1 MIIHVVKPGETVVS
15 IAAQYGVLP
24 DLLSLANG
32 VGGQSLVPGQT
43 LTVRYPAKLLTVQP
57 GDTLYSIALREGV
70 SVLQLWR
77 CNPWLW
83 GTERLYPGQTL
94 VTGYQQEQQSTLL
107 VTGYAYPYIRED
119 LLRQTLPYLS
129 ACIPFT
135 YGFTPEGRLL
145 PLGDGALLA
154 LARQYGAES
163 WMNLSTLT
171 EEGGFSSAL
180 AEALLQN
187 DAARARLAAEIAAQM
202 AEKGYAGLDVDFEY
216 LPGQSAAA
224 YADFIRQLREALSPG
239 GAPVTVALA
248 PKTSAGQA
256 GLLYEGHDYAA
267 LGAAA
272 DYCLLMTY
280 EWGYAYSA
288 PMAVSPIPKIR
299 QVLDYAVTA
308 IPAKKLLLGISS
320 YGYDW
325 PLPYEQGK
333 TRARSIG
340 CQQAIT
346 IAREHGAD
354 ILFDESAQAPYF
366 RYTAEE
372 QAHEVW
378 FEDARSIR
386 AKLGLAAQYGL
397 AGVGYW
403 NLMRPFPQNWQV
415 LDALCRIRR

>member
-1 MIIHVVKPGETVVS
+1 M
-15 IAAQYGVLP
+15 
-24 DLLSLANG
+24 
-32 VGGQSLVPGQT
+32 
-43 LTVRYPAKLLTVQP
+43 
-57 GDTLYSIALREGV
+57 
-70 SVLQLWR
+70 LQLWR

-154 LARQYGAES
+154 LARQYGTES

-187 DAARARLAAEIAAQM
+187 DAARAQLAAEIAAQM

-325 PLPYEQGK
+325 PLPYAQGK

-346 IAREHGAD
+346 IAREHGAE
-354 ILFDESAQAPYF
+354 IFFDEAAQAPYF

>member
-43 LTVRYPAKLLTVQP
+43 LVVRYPAGILTVQP

-135 YGFTPEGRLL
+135 HGFTPEGRLL

-163 WMNLSTLT
+163 WMHLSTLT
-171 EEGGFSSAL
+171 DEGGFSSAL

-187 DAARARLAAEIAAQM
+187 DAARARLAGEIAAQM

-216 LPGQSAAA
+216 LDCME
-224 YADFIRQLREALSPG
+224 Y
-239 GAPVTVALA
+239 
-248 PKTSAGQA
+248 
-256 GLLYEGHDYAA
+256 
-267 LGAAA
+267 
-272 DYCLLMTY
+272 
-280 EWGYAYSA
+280 
-288 PMAVSPIPKIR
+288 
-299 QVLDYAVTA
+299 
-308 IPAKKLLLGISS
+308 
-320 YGYDW
+320 
-325 PLPYEQGK
+325 QGK
-333 TRARSIG
+333 
-340 CQQAIT
+340 
-346 IAREHGAD
+346 EYLVLMPAD
-354 ILFDESAQAPYF
+354 EAETQIVILEVEPVDDENENYLA
-366 RYTAEE
+366 
-372 QAHEVW
+372 V
-378 FEDARSIR
+378 EDEA
-386 AKLGLAAQYGL
+386 
-397 AGVGYW
+397 
-403 NLMRPFPQNWQV
+403 V
-415 LDALCRIRR
+415 LDAVYGMFKEKYKDVLTFED

>member
-43 LTVRYPAKLLTVQP
+43 LVVRYPAGILTVQP

-145 PLGDGALLA
+145 PLGDGALLT

-163 WMNLSTLT
+163 WMHLSTLT

-187 DAARARLAAEIAAQM
+187 DAARAQLAAEIAAQM

-299 QVLDYAVTA
+299 QVLDYAITA
-308 IPAKKLLLGISS
+308 IPAKSCCWGSPAMATTGLCPIR
-320 YGYDW
+320 
-325 PLPYEQGK
+325 
-333 TRARSIG
+333 RARPG
-340 CQQAIT
+340 PEA
-346 IAREHGAD
+346 
-354 ILFDESAQAPYF
+354 SAVSRPS
-366 RYTAEE
+366 
-372 QAHEVW
+372 
-378 FEDARSIR
+378 RSPGSTGR
-386 AKLGLAAQYGL
+386 RFSLTR
-397 AGVGYW
+397 
-403 NLMRPFPQNWQV
+403 RPKPPIS
-415 LDALCRIRR
+415 AIRRRSRRMRSGLKTLAPSGPSWGWRRNMGWQGSATGT